1 MVLCLCC
8 AVCVCVCVVST
19 REYQYQR
26 RAANG
31 GTVGAAFEPHVQQ
44 RMYFAPLSVAYNG
57 GSEPVRRVTSED
69 AAIDAHS
76 EQVVQTPMSSISIS
90 TGTGT
95 GTGTGNGNVARS
107 FSDDAL
113 PHNFTTYNGRE
124 LPVIGQPADS
134 FHSLSSS
141 SAALAASGQGQGA
154 GSGVGA
160 GVAPRSARELY
171 DEHVALSKRIQRQQL
186 AAMLGIGLDFDINSN
201 SYNSGRGANSVNADG
216 LANANPSTGNMSDI
230 GLDVE

>member
-1 MVLCLCC
+1 VLC
-8 AVCVCVCVVST
+8 ACVCVCVVST

-76 EQVVQTPMSSISIS
+76 EQVVQTPMSSIS
-90 TGTGT
+90 
-95 GTGTGNGNVARS
+95 TGNGNVARS